1 MPKAMTSESQTGA
14 PLSTA
19 ALTDEE
25 LGAMVW
31 HEVSGAGRVIARGRI
46 VALPVVFL
54 LILGLVL
61 LDATPWRLWVFLT
74 VTSVV
79 VVALVRDFF
88 WLEHRPLTS
97 RMIPYVLAPIIV
109 LHTVIILI
117 TGGVESPFLVL
128 YVVVGMVPAMTIGR
142 LKPFL
147 AMASVPIALLWL
159 FSVGAVTGLLP
170 NLTPDLFG
178 PQRGFGQNAAYV
190 FTQATVF
197 TVATL
202 IGGVVILTVRAAVER
217 TARSAAVMRHE
228 LVRTMHERNSD
239 LLSLSS
245 ELAHELK
252 NPLASIQGL
261 STLVERK
268 LPADSKER
276 EQMKV
281 LIGEVKRM
289 GTTLDEFLNFS
300 RPVVGLSARQVHP
313 AAVMAEVIQLHEGI
327 ARQRDVTLS
336 FDGGTVEPIVCDR
349 RKVKQVLINL
359 LQNALEATP
368 RGGEIDVSIEPSAGD
383 GACFIVQDTGP
394 GIADDVRARLFK
406 PGATTKAEGSGLG
419 LTIARAIAE
428 QHGGTLTLESGEAAG
443 CRAELTLLA
452 RPAEPALNGGSA
464 SESPGASAAGSSA
477 AVGVTGALAK
487 ERS

>member
-1 MPKAMTSESQTGA
+1 MPKVMTSESQTGA

-25 LGAMVW
+25 LAAMVW
-31 HEVSGAGRVIARGRI
+31 HEVSGTGRVIARARV
-46 VALPVVFL
+46 VALLIVFVVIGGL
-54 LILGLVL
+54 LL
-61 LDATPWRLWVFLT
+61 LDSTPWRLWVF
-74 VTSVV
+74 VGITSLVAVV
-79 VVALVRDFF
+79 LVRDFF
-88 WLEHRPLTS
+88 WLKDRPLTAQ
-97 RMIPYVLAPIIV
+97 MIPYVLTPVVV
-109 LHTVIILI
+109 LHTVIILT
-117 TGGVESPFLVL
+117 TGGAESPFLVL

-147 AMASVPIALLWL
+147 ILASIPIALLWL
-159 FSVGAVTGLLP
+159 LSIGAVTGLLP

-178 PQRGFGQNAAYV
+178 PQRGFGQNAVYV
-190 FTQATVF
+190 LTQATVF

-276 EQMKV
+276 EQMQV

-289 GTTLDEFLNFS
+289 GSTLDEFLNFS
-300 RPVVGLSARQVHP
+300 R
-313 AAVMAEVIQLHEGI
+313 
-327 ARQRDVTLS
+327 
-336 FDGGTVEPIVCDR
+336 
-349 RKVKQVLINL
+349 
-359 LQNALEATP
+359 
-368 RGGEIDVSIEPSAGD
+368 
-383 GACFIVQDTGP
+383 
-394 GIADDVRARLFK
+394 
-406 PGATTKAEGSGLG
+406 
-419 LTIARAIAE
+419 
-428 QHGGTLTLESGEAAG
+428 
-443 CRAELTLLA
+443 
-452 RPAEPALNGGSA
+452 
-464 SESPGASAAGSSA
+464 
-477 AVGVTGALAK
+477 
-487 ERS
+487 